1 MGERAQQFMHS
12 NYHSSEPR
20 LGVWGYRRQ
29 RDGAIVRGLGGLST
43 DRQRQPSPVH
53 RRVRRVHRRAI
64 VQDIDERR
72 LHGLFTVDQLSTN
85 LDQWRGRRQHR
96 KCSRSRNGLL
106 FQDADGQRE
115 QDPRDQPG
123 QRWDFNRSRNLQP
136 SPVRVRTVSV
146 RSVRGVTNAV
156 ELTRAA
162 ARAGTLLV
170 AAVLGSLGCS
180 TGTPGTGDRDAA
192 VDAGAPA
199 SRTADAMA
207 PADAG
212 AQSAS
217 DATVRPNTST
227 CMLAASSYDTSCSND
242 SDCVLAAFGNFCEST
257 CACGNGYINAKGS
270 AQYMAEV

>member
-1 MGERAQQFMHS
+1 M
-12 NYHSSEPR
+12 
-20 LGVWGYRRQ
+20 
-29 RDGAIVRGLGGLST
+29 
-43 DRQRQPSPVH
+43 
-53 RRVRRVHRRAI
+53 
-64 VQDIDERR
+64 
-72 LHGLFTVDQLSTN
+72 
-85 LDQWRGRRQHR
+85 
-96 KCSRSRNGLL
+96 
-106 FQDADGQRE
+106 
-115 QDPRDQPG
+115 
-123 QRWDFNRSRNLQP
+123 
-136 SPVRVRTVSV
+136 

-270 AQYMAEV
+270 AQYMADFSVTPLGSGAVPPAQCECPGYTLTGCCQDQTCSQECRP